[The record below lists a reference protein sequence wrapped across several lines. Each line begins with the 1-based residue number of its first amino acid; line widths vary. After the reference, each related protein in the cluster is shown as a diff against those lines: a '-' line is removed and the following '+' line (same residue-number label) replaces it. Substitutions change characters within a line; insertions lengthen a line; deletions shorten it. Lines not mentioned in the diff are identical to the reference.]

1 MILRLPIIK
10 QKKVLKKLLI
20 HSVKIIKMATKKKNS
35 KFISGALIGAALGV
49 AVGIFSNSEKG
60 KELKKEMKDK
70 MSDFY
75 KTIAPKLKKMKEV
88 GEKEY
93 KTFINKA
100 LADYNKD
107 GKFDKEDLKKLA
119 NHAHASWKHLK
130 KNL

>member
-1 MILRLPIIK
+1 MTK
-10 QKKVLKKLLI
+10 TNKKLARQ
-20 HSVKIIKMATKKKNS
+20 SGGGSS
-35 KFISGALIGAALGV
+35 KFLSGALIGAALGV

-70 MSDFY
+70 MTDFY
-75 KTIAPKLKKMKEV
+75 KTVAPKLKKMKEV

-93 KTFINKA
+93 KTFISKA
-100 LADYNKD
+100 LVDYNKD

-130 KNL
+130 KHL